1 MFDNIESIELPPD
14 QEIRAIIKKLLKDP
28 TIFHPRSLIFRPM
41 KIDKLKTLAV
51 DIKLN
56 GLKHKITKTKDI
68 KDGKIK
74 IIDGKNRY
82 IACKI
87 VNVPTR
93 YKYKNDLTEI
103 EKIFFVV
110 RENLT
115 RKHYKRNEEIIIGVY
130 VVIEVEKLWEIR
142 ELTLVNQHENQEQLN
157 KIKVIQN
164 KLLLT
169 EVAELVET
177 KPKTIRQAKEIL
189 EISNTNPKFKK
200 QWEQV
205 EKGKPIEPI
214 YNKVKGDIK
223 KPIKPITQIEISKKL
238 RETQDG
244 LTKRCLFLEKKCETL
259 ESNHKIRDTKLQDK
273 KQDFKSN

>member
-1 MFDNIESIELPPD
+1 MS
-14 QEIRAIIKKLLKDP
+14 
-28 TIFHPRSLIFRPM
+28 
-41 KIDKLKTLAV
+41 IDKIKTLAV

-56 GLKHKITKTKDI
+56 GLQHKITKTKDI

-87 VNVPTR
+87 VNVAPR
-93 YKYKNDLTEI
+93 YKHKNDLTEI
-103 EKIFFVV
+103 EKIFYVV
-110 RENLT
+110 RENLN

-130 VVIEVEKLWEIR
+130 VVIEVEKLWKIR

-157 KIKVIQN
+157 KIKVVQN

-205 EKGKPIEPI
+205 KKGKPIEPI
-214 YNKVKGDIK
+214 YNKVKGNIK
-223 KPIKPITQIEISKKL
+223 NPIKRITQIEISKKL
-238 RETQDG
+238 RETQDD
-244 LTKRCLFLEKKCETL
+244 LTKRCLFLESRCKTL
-259 ESNHKIRDTKLQDK
+259 ENKLNRIKTIIKSEIPDCKTKSKILRVIEDGNGK
-273 KQDFKSN
+273 KDIINPIEDLRELEIEQLSKSHPN